1 MNEYTRTNPR
11 SKTDR
16 NHAQPHTVLILLE
29 NVHIGYT
36 PTSTSVYL
44 AVSTRTLRILCG
56 EYHQRHPPAA
66 PNAQT
71 TKVPRAS
78 TNNTARARTCPTDG
92 ETSPGLLLPPAAYP
106 ATDSRHSR
114 HSRHSRPDS
123 GDTSR
128 TNGGAYPCSAT
139 DSRHARH
146 SRHSRPDSGD
156 TSRTNG
162 GAYPCSAT
170 DSRYPV
176 HPGPACRSPCGRT
189 YHGTRSG
196 VQSVP
201 TTWQPPATQRLRCL
215 PTVRLRN
222 WNPHPTLPHC
232 EMNNQT
238 MDDNERRLYYV

>member
-1 MNEYTRTNPR
+1 VNEYTRTNPR

-29 NVHIGYT
+29 NVHIGCT

-56 EYHQRHPPAA
+56 EYHQRHPPAHT
-66 PNAQT
+66 QM
-71 TKVPRAS
+71 
-78 TNNTARARTCPTDG
+78 CPTDG
-92 ETSPGLLLPPAAYP
+92 ETSP
-106 ATDSRHSR
+106 ATDSRHP
-114 HSRHSRPDS
+114 RPDS
-123 GDTSR
+123 GDPVHPVPPPVPAS
-128 TNGGAYPCSAT
+128 GDPVHPVHPVHPPVP
-139 DSRHARH
+139 DSR
-146 SRHSRPDSGD
+146 D

>member
-1 MNEYTRTNPR
+1 MIRLRTNTQEPTPR
-11 SKTDR
+11 SKADR
-16 NHAQPHTVLILLE
+16 NHAQPHSVLILLE
-29 NVHIGYT
+29 NVHIGCT
-36 PTSTSVYL
+36 PTSTSVCL

-56 EYHQRHPPAA
+56 EYHQRHPPAHT
-66 PNAQT
+66 QM
-71 TKVPRAS
+71 
-78 TNNTARARTCPTDG
+78 CPTDG
-92 ETSPGLLLPPAAYP
+92 ETSPGSLPPAAYP
-106 ATDSRHSR
+106 ATDSHHPRHDSR
-114 HSRHSRPDS
+114 HPRPDS
-123 GDTSR
+123 RDTSR

-139 DSRHARH
+139 DSRHPRH
-146 SRHSRPDSGD
+146 DSRHPRPDSRD

-176 HPGPACRSPCGRT
+176 HPGHPGPACRSPCGRT
-189 YHGTRSG
+189 SHDTRSG

-201 TTWQPPATQRLRCL
+201 TTWQPPATHQLRCL